1 MLGITYK
8 GRDEIYVDMFFKIN
22 VKENLFF
29 NNIYYRLN
37 DIQIVNGEQILVG
50 EQIVP
55 FLKNMYLH
63 EKVDDEYYFDCTAK
77 DDYFALPDLY
87 HIIKVSNEK
96 YKDIVIFDRFFVYN
110 DVAYTWENLFGFLKN
125 AVVESYSDYNLKL
138 FTFKNGSI
146 KLKTTSGVYIVRP
159 TDIVRVDDGIW
170 KCGEVNGDIY
180 ILDSP
185 KSIFLGVDKVR
196 EMYEG

>member
-8 GRDEIYVDMFFKIN
+8 GRDEIYVDIFFKVN

-29 NNIYYRLN
+29 NKIYYRLS
-37 DIQIVNGEQILVG
+37 DIQVINGEQVFIG
-50 EQIVP
+50 KQIVP
-55 FLKNMYLH
+55 FLKNMYLC
-63 EKVDDEYYFDCTAK
+63 EKVGDEYYFDCTMK
-77 DDYFALPDLY
+77 DDYFSLLDLY
-87 HIIKVSNEK
+87 HITKVSNEK
-96 YKDIVIFDRFFVYN
+96 YKDIVIFDRFFVYH

-125 AVVESYSDYNLKL
+125 VVVESYSDYNLKL

-146 KLKTTSGVYIVRP
+146 ELKTSSGVYMVRP
-159 TDIVRVDDGIW
+159 TDIVKVDDGVW

-196 EMYEG
+196 EIYG